1 MTGSAVAILIS
12 YWIAQCIACVY
23 NTQKRSALLSWHVAL
38 VAGALQ
44 TIQQM
49 NPLAPDPEHRS
60 AIEKGWKEGQDYF
73 RVETAVVCHDGE
85 SIQV

>member
-1 MTGSAVAILIS
+1 LSDCKLRDGVVLHGIS
-12 YWIAQCIACVY
+12 FFFFPI
-23 NTQKRSALLSWHVAL
+23 
-38 VAGALQ
+38 GALQ

-73 RVETAVVCHDGE
+73 RVETAIVCHDGE

>member
-1 MTGSAVAILIS
+1 
-12 YWIAQCIACVY
+12 
-23 NTQKRSALLSWHVAL
+23 
-38 VAGALQ
+38 
-44 TIQQM
+44 M

-73 RVETAVVCHDGE
+73 RVETAIVCHDGE